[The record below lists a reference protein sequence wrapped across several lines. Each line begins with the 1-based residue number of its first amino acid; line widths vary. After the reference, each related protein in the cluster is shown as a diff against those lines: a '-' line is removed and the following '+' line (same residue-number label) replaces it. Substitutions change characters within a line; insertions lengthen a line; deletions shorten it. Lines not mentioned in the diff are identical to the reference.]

1 MEFQETLGKQTHIF
15 GTWNVQGLTEKRK
28 ETFSEIERENEDLV
42 VLTETKLRG
51 TGQEEHGKYIHLYSG
66 VKTGYARAGV
76 SIFIKK
82 DLGHILRWEA
92 INERIITAK
101 LNIHGQKV
109 IIIGVYWVDDS
120 ATPYIKDSF
129 QCDFRNELKKVK
141 KEHELI
147 ILGDFN
153 SKVGISS
160 TSKVVGNF
168 GVTEINNNGR
178 RLIDV
183 CEEFGLKIQN
193 TFFDHED
200 IHKYTWYHKRNS
212 SRSLIDYCIT
222 RQETTLHVHDVLAC
236 RWLECGTDHIFLEAT
251 ISFPVVKT
259 NESRVSIVEA
269 DVPEMIKYKTFLLYS
284 KTFRDSYIEYLDSVI
299 NISTERSTKEMYEHL
314 KENIHSAAF
323 HVLGIQDK
331 DVFGEILWDKEIQ
344 ELRARRLNVNYQ
356 IENQPI
362 PDKSTFDSH
371 FDKIKN
377 EVWEGIC
384 SNIDKAKR
392 NERSKTAWGI
402 LDEVLN
408 KSNENVIN
416 EQPSEDFC
424 KSLFKNNRIGVKE
437 FETKKEEKMVN
448 LYKIDPD
455 QTIQISVADVTKAL
469 DELHDDKWPVPDGL
483 SVQLLRNS
491 SLKTKSLLRNLIQD
505 IFDGKELPP
514 EIGETYISNIVKI
527 KNREKYA
534 IEDGLQVHC
543 IMRVMCFLLNEMLEK
558 TICLKNSS
566 PNVRQL
572 THSDATF
579 TLRLLLQKNA
589 EKQNPPFHFAFV
601 DLKQTYFGVQH
612 SKLFK
617 ILEKHGISKTFLA
630 VLEHMLKSNTI
641 RVVAANK
648 LSEKFVLS
656 KGLIEQCNL
665 GPTLLKMYIQES
677 IKAWNDENSRN
688 GITIDNRI
696 LSYIISNDNLIIV
709 APNHTSLETMVLS
722 LKYRLKDLGLHI
734 SLKNLKYL
742 GCEKLTLGRTTIQGQ
757 NAIHFEG
764 SYLELDGRNLEEVSN
779 RILETKN
786 AIGYLHPVVR
796 DEHVSMKNK
805 RRIFNIIIRCILM
818 NGCETW
824 TLTEDLK
831 GSINSVEMNYWKW
844 CCEKHAQKYTP
855 QQLRTVMDIKYTGF
869 DVLMLRKAAWY
880 ITVKQMSFDKWPV
893 WILNWDPK
901 GTAKIGRPRKKWIDG
916 IEEILKDISKYE
928 HYLQS
933 HKIFFNQDKQEAARA
948 TSVLI

>member
-1 MEFQETLGKQTHIF
+1 MEFQETLGKQAYTF
-15 GTWNVQGLTEKRK
+15 GTWNVQGLTEKKK

-51 TGQEEHGKYIHLYSG
+51 TGQEEQGKYIHLYSG

-76 SIFIKK
+76 SVFIKK
-82 DLGHILRWEA
+82 DLGHIVRWEA
-92 INERIITAK
+92 VSERIITTK
-101 LNIHGQKV
+101 LNIHGQKI
-109 IIIGVYWVDDS
+109 IIIGVYWVDES

-129 QCDFRNELKKVK
+129 QSAFRTELKKVK

-153 SKVGISS
+153 SKVGTST
-160 TSKVVGNF
+160 TSKIVGNF
-168 GVTEINNNGR
+168 GVKEINNNGR
-178 RLIDV
+178 RVIDI

-212 SRSLIDYCIT
+212 SKSLIDYCIT

-236 RWLECGTDHIFLEAT
+236 RWLECGTDHVFLEAT
-251 ISFPVVKT
+251 ISLPFVKI
-259 NESRVSIVEA
+259 NKNRVSIVGA
-269 DVPEMIKYKTFLLYS
+269 DVLEMRKYRTFLLYS
-284 KTFRDSYIEYLDSVI
+284 EAFRNAYKEYLDSII
-299 NISTERSTKEMYEHL
+299 NISTEQKKKTTKEIYKHL
-314 KENIHSAAF
+314 KESILSAAF

-331 DVFGEILWDKEIQ
+331 DVFGEILWDKEIKD
-344 ELRARRLNVNYQ
+344 LRAKRLNIVCQN
-356 IENQPI
+356 ENQPI
-362 PDKSTFDSH
+362 PDESTFDSH

-384 SNIDKAKR
+384 SCIDKAKR
-392 NERSKTAWGI
+392 NERSKIASDI
-402 LDEVLN
+402 LDELLN
-408 KSNENVIN
+408 KSNEDVIN
-416 EQPSEDFC
+416 QQPSEDFC
-424 KSLFKNNRIGVKE
+424 RSLFKNNRIGVKE
-437 FETKKEEKMVN
+437 FEAKKEEKMVN

-455 QTIQISVADVTKAL
+455 QTVQISVGDVKKAL
-469 DELHDDKWPVPDGL
+469 DELHDDKWPAPGGL

-491 SLKTKSLLRNLIQD
+491 SPETKLLLKNLIQD
-505 IFDGKELPP
+505 IFNGKELPP

-527 KNREKYA
+527 KNSEKYV

-558 TICLKNSS
+558 AICLKNSS
-566 PNVRQL
+566 PIVRQL
-572 THSDATF
+572 THLEATF

-589 EKQNPPFHFAFV
+589 EKQNPSFHLAFV
-601 DLKQTYFGVQH
+601 DLKQTYCGVKY

-617 ILEKHGISKTFLA
+617 ILEKHGISRNVLA
-630 VLEHMLKSNTI
+630 ILEHIMKSNTI
-641 RVVAANK
+641 RVVSANK
-648 LSEKFVLS
+648 LSEKFTLS
-656 KGLIEQCNL
+656 KGLIEQRNL
-665 GPTLLKMYIQES
+665 GSTLLKMYIQES

-696 LSYIISNDNLIIV
+696 FSYIISNDKVVIV
-709 APNHTSLETMVLS
+709 APNHTSLETMILS

-742 GCEKLTLGRTTIQGQ
+742 GNEKLTLGRTTIQGK
-757 NAIHFEG
+757 NSIDFEG

-796 DEHVSMKNK
+796 DEHVSLKNK
-805 RRIFNIIIRCILM
+805 RRIFNVIIRCILM

-824 TLTEDLK
+824 TLTDDLK
-831 GSINSVEMNYWKW
+831 GSVNLVEMNYWKW
-844 CCEKHAQKYTP
+844 SCEKHPEKYTA

-869 DVLMLRKAAWY
+869 DILMLRKAAWY
-880 ITVKQMSFDKWPV
+880 ITIKQMSSDKWPV

-901 GTAKIGRPRKKWIDG
+901 GTGKIGRPRKKWIDG
-916 IEEILKDISKYE
+916 VEEILKDISCQYGNLFSFSLLFP
-928 HYLQS
+928 YW
-933 HKIFFNQDKQEAARA
+933 NCG
-948 TSVLI
+948 